1 MKHIFNFTSS
11 SEECIQMNDNLK
23 NANISIRVDNIIDN
37 DLMIQKYNISIMP
50 TLILMEDGSALNTS
64 PLIGLKSIA
73 EIEE

>member
-1 MKHIFNFTSS
+1 M
-11 SEECIQMNDNLK
+11 ML
-23 NANISIRVDNIIDN
+23 RRYNIIDN

-73 EIEE
+73 EIEEWANG